1 MPTFKYK
8 AINDSGLAVSGTI
21 EADTRELATSTLAA
35 RGLIPTKVASRASHS
50 SQALNIQGILDRLSP
65 VKNAELILFTKQFRT
80 MTRAGVPMMGLL
92 QVLENQT
99 ENRRFKRIIIS
110 MRQDISEGASLF
122 DAFRRH
128 PRVFS
133 PLYCSMV
140 RAGEASGALVQILD
154 RLIYILE
161 HESKVKSDIRSAL
174 QYPAFI
180 TIFLCCAFFF
190 LLTFVVPKFTSF
202 YSQSGV
208 ALPLLT
214 RICILMYKAII
225 NYGLVLLGVA
235 VAAIL
240 GLAYY
245 LKTSGGQLFR
255 DTFLL
260 RIPIIGPLLLKAA
273 MSRFASIFSI
283 LQSSGVSVLESM
295 RILSDTINNK
305 AIAQEFDQITERL
318 EEGRGIAGP
327 LRASQYFTPIV
338 INMLAIGEESGNL
351 EEMLNDIANH
361 YDSELDYATKKLA
374 DSIVP
379 VLTVVLAIVVGFFA
393 LAIYLPIVDLINV
406 RTNLGP

>member
-1 MPTFKYK
+1 MPTYKYK

-21 EADTRELATSTLAA
+21 EADTRDSATSTLAA
-35 RGLIPTKVASRASHS
+35 RGLIPTKVISRASDS
-50 SQALNIQGILDRLSP
+50 SRALNLQSIMDRLSP
-65 VKNAELILFTKQFRT
+65 VKSAELILFTKQFRT

-99 ENRRFKRIIIS
+99 ENQRFKRIIIS
-110 MRQDISEGASLF
+110 IRQDISEGASLC

-174 QYPAFI
+174 QYPIFI
-180 TIFLCCAFFF
+180 TVFLCCAFFF

-202 YSQSGV
+202 YAQSGV
-208 ALPLLT
+208 ALPLPT
-214 RICILMYKAII
+214 QICILMYKAIM
-225 NYGLVLLGVA
+225 NYGLILLVVV

-240 GLAYY
+240 GLVYY
-245 LKTSGGQLFR
+245 LKTPGGQLFK
-255 DTFLL
+255 DIFLL
-260 RIPIIGPLLLKAA
+260 RIPTIGPLLLKAA

-295 RILSDTINNK
+295 HILSETINNK
-305 AIAQEFDQITERL
+305 AIGQEFYQITERL

-327 LRASQYFTPIV
+327 LRSSRYFTPIV

-351 EEMLNDIANH
+351 EDMLNDIASH

-393 LAIYLPIVDLINV
+393 LAIYMPIVDLISV
-406 RTNLGP
+406 RTHMGP